1 MSMRQAIITTL
12 FIIAGFGLKA
22 QQKGDSNGSKGIAS
36 YYHNKF
42 EGRKT
47 ATGEVFDNDK
57 FTAASNRLK
66 LGTYVKVTNLSNSE
80 VVYVRI
86 NDRMA
91 PSNKRLIDLT
101 SLAAEELGF
110 KTKGVTRVIV
120 EPVSSEEGKQGIIAQ
135 KEEVASARTNE
146 L

>member
-1 MSMRQAIITTL
+1 MSMRQVIITTL
-12 FIIAGFGLKA
+12 FIIAGLGLKA
-22 QQKGDSNGSKGIAS
+22 QTGDGTGNKGIAS

-57 FTAASNRLK
+57 YTAASNKLK
-66 LGTYVKVTNLSNSE
+66 LGTYVKVTNLSNGE

-135 KEEVASARTNE
+135 KEVTAAPKNE